1 MSRLYHIRLYIA
13 TNNLRN
19 LTGIFVPMCLKLRWI
34 KLKLREGGLE
44 GFCQRPAITQIKEK
58 YLKGVDGKFPDAA
71 VVAMYGIAFYKKEC
85 KVSFECVQN

>member
-1 MSRLYHIRLYIA
+1 MLNSCIKD
-13 TNNLRN
+13 
-19 LTGIFVPMCLKLRWI
+19 FVERPGKFNRKLVI
-34 KLKLREGGLE
+34 IECKVAANHDELE
-44 GFCQRPAITQIKEK
+44 QKAKIAITQIKEK